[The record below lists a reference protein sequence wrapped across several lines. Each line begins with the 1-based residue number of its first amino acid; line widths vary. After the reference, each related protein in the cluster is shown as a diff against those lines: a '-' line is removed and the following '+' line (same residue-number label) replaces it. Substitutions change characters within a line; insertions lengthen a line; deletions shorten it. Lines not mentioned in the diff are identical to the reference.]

1 VIQYQFRVSGA
12 DTAEHALDLIRE
24 AISAHGG
31 YEVKTV
37 GDAFMIACKTPQT
50 GVAIARDIQLKLQ
63 AEPWPTCIHH
73 HYEGT
78 HLEDRPEELTTA
90 ALASGS
96 AKKASPFAREYA
108 ETLPPIGFVEFCQR
122 HAEACQPNTGKQ
134 RKLAMD
140 EEKWLLV
147 RMVNAFVNGA
157 IAPITDETL
166 YGTAEYWT
174 IPTDAGDC
182 EDMVLLK
189 KKILQQ
195 KGIPAEVLRIT
206 VVLDEQGEEPFE
218 RVAQLATKAV
228 VEQAVLVVEGV

>member
-1 VIQYQFRVSGA
+1 MAMFGKVFAAIVLCIV
-12 DTAEHALDLIRE
+12 AL
-24 AISAHGG
+24 SQ
-31 YEVKTV
+31 
-37 GDAFMIACKTPQT
+37 P
-50 GVAIARDIQLKLQ
+50 
-63 AEPWPTCIHH
+63 
-73 HYEGT
+73 
-78 HLEDRPEELTTA
+78 

-182 EDMVLLK
+182 EDIVLLK
-189 KKILQQ
+189 KKILRQ

-206 VVLDEQGEEPFE
+206 VVLDEQGEGH
-218 RVAQLATKAV
+218 
-228 VEQAVLVVEGV
+228 AVLSLVTTKGDFILDNRRNAIRSWSATNYTMLKRQSAQDPRKWVSLEPARSQSDVGTASK

>member
-1 VIQYQFRVSGA
+1 MFGKVFAAIVLCSL
-12 DTAEHALDLIRE
+12 AL
-24 AISAHGG
+24 SQ
-31 YEVKTV
+31 
-37 GDAFMIACKTPQT
+37 P
-50 GVAIARDIQLKLQ
+50 
-63 AEPWPTCIHH
+63 
-73 HYEGT
+73 
-78 HLEDRPEELTTA
+78 

-96 AKKASPFAREYA
+96 AKKAGPFAREYA

-122 HAEACQPNTGKQ
+122 HADACQPNTGKQ

-166 YGTAEYWT
+166 YGTPEYWT

-182 EDMVLLK
+182 EDIVLLK
-189 KKILQQ
+189 KKILRQ

-206 VVLDEQGEEPFE
+206 VVLDEQGEGH
-218 RVAQLATKAV
+218 
-228 VEQAVLVVEGV
+228 AVLSLVTTKGDFILDNRRNAIRNWNATNYTMLKRQSAQDPRKWVSLEPARNQSDVGTASK